1 LADRLRPPDLAGG
14 AGEQQMRLH
23 LDIQVD
29 DLAAATGF
37 ALGAGATLADFQP
50 QNDVRVMLGP
60 AGHRF
65 CLVTS

>member
-1 LADRLRPPDLAGG
+1 
-14 AGEQQMRLH
+14 MRLH

-29 DLAAATGF
+29 ELAAATGF

-50 QNDVRVMLGP
+50 QDDVRVMLDP
-60 AGHRF
+60 AGHPF